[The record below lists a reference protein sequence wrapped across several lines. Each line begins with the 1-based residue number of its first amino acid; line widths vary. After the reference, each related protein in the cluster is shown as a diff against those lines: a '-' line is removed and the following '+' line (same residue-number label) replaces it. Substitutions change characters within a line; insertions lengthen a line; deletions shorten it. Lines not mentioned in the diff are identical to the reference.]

1 MNEEEFKPRN
11 LVAINGE
18 VIRAF
23 PSNTK
28 APSRFTVKVVE
39 QFDDKERTSYVSL
52 KTFDECPAV
61 GAKIATFGRVVE
73 GSYEKDGKKVYTTDL
88 IVNKLKIVEE
98 ADVVPTAE
106 EFDAAYADGK
116 DPLDDIPF

>member
-28 APSRFTVKVVE
+28 APSRFTLKVVE
-39 QFDDKERTSYVSL
+39 KLEDKERTSYVTM
-52 KTFDECPAV
+52 KTFDACPAV
-61 GAKIATFGRVVE
+61 GAKVATMGRVVE

-88 IVNKLKIVEE
+88 IVNKLKVVEE
-98 ADVVPTAE
+98 ADVVPTNE
-106 EFDAAYADGK
+106 EFDAAYGDGK